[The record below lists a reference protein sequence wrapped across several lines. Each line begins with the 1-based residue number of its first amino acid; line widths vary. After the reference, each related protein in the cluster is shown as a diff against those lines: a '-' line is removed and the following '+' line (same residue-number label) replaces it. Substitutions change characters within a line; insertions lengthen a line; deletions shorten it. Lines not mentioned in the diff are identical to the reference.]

1 MSPQTTT
8 YTCPMHPEVT
18 DTKPGKCPKCGM
30 NLEPVK
36 SSSMEKA
43 AVPETDQVR

>member
-1 MSPQTTT
+1 MNPQTMK
-8 YTCPMHPEVT
+8 YACPMYPEVT

-36 SSSMEKA
+36 TSSMEKA
-43 AVPETDQVR
+43 TIAGTDQ